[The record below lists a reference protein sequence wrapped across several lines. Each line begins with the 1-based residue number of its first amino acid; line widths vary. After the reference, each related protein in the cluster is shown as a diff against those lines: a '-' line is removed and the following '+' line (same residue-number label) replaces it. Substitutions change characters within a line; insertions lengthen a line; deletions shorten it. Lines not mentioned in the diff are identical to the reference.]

1 MAKPPETGLRL
12 SFMRF
17 FHGIAHGTAFV
28 VVKNRFTISMREGAT
43 RAVQTRMTAQ
53 RKPCFLIQNPFVA
66 DRASALDAARL
77 IAELGDDAA
86 AAVAA
91 GHAEVSRDRGNIVH
105 FCRWRQIERLIAVM
119 ADPQAE
125 QTRH

>member
-1 MAKPPETGLRL
+1 MP
-12 SFMRF
+12 
-17 FHGIAHGTAFV
+17 AHDRARV
-28 VVKNRFTISMREGAT
+28 VVKKRFTISVREPAT
-43 RAVQTRMTAQ
+43 RTVQEGLTAQ
-53 RKPCFLIQNPFVA
+53 RKPSFLLQNPFVA

-77 IAELGDDAA
+77 MTELGDEAA

-91 GHAEVSRDRGNIVH
+91 GHAEVSRDRGNVVH
-105 FCRWRQIERLIAVM
+105 FCRWRQIERLIVAM